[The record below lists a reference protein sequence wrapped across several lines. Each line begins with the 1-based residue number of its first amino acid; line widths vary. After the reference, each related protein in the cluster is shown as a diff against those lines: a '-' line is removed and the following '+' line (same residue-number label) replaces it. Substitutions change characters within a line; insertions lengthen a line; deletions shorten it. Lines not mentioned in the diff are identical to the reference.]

1 MQGFVS
7 WFVILRIQHTRFSRY
22 ESSVFLPNRIGI
34 FNQLGAFFV
43 FRVRKRLFLCTQTSK
58 MSIFD
63 AISDKLILSS
73 WKKAE
78 KVVLLARFT
87 TNTLW
92 GKHSNLS
99 FKTEKK

>member
-43 FRVRKRLFLCTQTSK
+43 FRARKRLILCTQTSK

-63 AISDKLILSS
+63 AISDKLRVSF
-73 WKKAE
+73 WKKAK
-78 KVVLLARFT
+78 KVLLLARFK
-87 TNTLW
+87 TNALW
-92 GKHSNLS
+92 GNTVNYHYNR
-99 FKTEKK
+99 EK